1 MTVAHNLLRTNPNP
15 DIAKLY
21 KYVNSLSEQ
30 GNEYRAL
37 SHLEAVNIK
46 IASKQVKP
54 DVLNKTMTQYQLFE
68 SQNPLWAKEI
78 SINVIE
84 FTINT
89 YDAIKTPRQAK
100 YFKEHFDDYC
110 KPNIPLNERLALTSD
125 FFSANLTSE

>member
-1 MTVAHNLLRTNPNP
+1 MTINTKQLRTNPNP
-15 DIAKLY
+15 DIAELY
-21 KYVNSLSEQ
+21 KYLNSLSEQ

-37 SHLEAVNIK
+37 NHIESVNIK

-68 SQNPLWAKEI
+68 SKNPLWAKEI

-89 YDAIKTPRQAK
+89 YNAIKTPRQAK
-100 YFKEHFDDYC
+100 YFKEHFDAYC
-110 KPNIPLNERLALTSD
+110 KPNMTLNERLELTSD
-125 FFSANLTSE
+125 FFSS

>member
-1 MTVAHNLLRTNPNP
+1 MTINKKQLRNNPNP
-15 DIAKLY
+15 NIVELHQY
-21 KYVNSLSEQ
+21 LNSLSEP
-30 GNEYRAL
+30 GNENRAL
-37 SHLEAVNIK
+37 NHIEAVCIK

-89 YDAIKTPRQAK
+89 YTAIKTTSQAK
-100 YFKEHFDDYC
+100 YFKEHFDAYC
-110 KPNIPLNERLALTSD
+110 KPHMTLNERLELTSD
-125 FFSANLTSE
+125 FFSS

>member
-1 MTVAHNLLRTNPNP
+1 MTINKKQLRNSTNPN
-15 DIAKLY
+15 ILELHQY
-21 KYVNSLSEQ
+21 LNSLSEP

-37 SHLEAVNIK
+37 NHIEAVNIK

-78 SINVIE
+78 SIDVIE

-89 YDAIKTPRQAK
+89 YNAIKTPSQAE
-100 YFKEHFDDYC
+100 YFKEHFDAYC
-110 KPNIPLNERLALTSD
+110 KPHMTLNERLELTSD
-125 FFSANLTSE
+125 FFSS